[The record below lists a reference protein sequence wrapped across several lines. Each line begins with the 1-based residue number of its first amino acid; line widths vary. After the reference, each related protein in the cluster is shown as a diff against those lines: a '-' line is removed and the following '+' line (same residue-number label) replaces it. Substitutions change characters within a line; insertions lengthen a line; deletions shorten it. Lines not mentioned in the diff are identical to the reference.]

1 MGRTLALLTS
11 LRMTI
16 GMFVTGSIIRPR
28 IFISSSIRLLHH
40 RAGKAFSRSVD
51 GLSCE
56 GIGAAARDAHVQEF
70 ADELVRGLRAVVT
83 EAEGAVARGAAGP
96 EVEGFVA
103 SFDVDLFDGAD
114 EGGVGGGVG
123 GAV

>member
-56 GIGAAARDAHVQEF
+56 GIGAAARDAHVEKF
-70 ADELVRGLRAVVT
+70 ADELVRGLGAVV
-83 EAEGAVARGAAGP
+83 AG
-96 EVEGFVA
+96 GGGGGGGWA
-103 SFDVDLFDGAD
+103 GGSGG
-114 EGGVGGGVG
+114 GGVGGGLRVH
-123 GAV
+123 